1 MSLSARL
8 LRSAAGL
15 LAAAAVT
22 VLAACG
28 GSGGDPSADPAA
40 LVPARAPV
48 YVEANLKPGDDVEE
62 LAQKLSGEEDPGGAI
77 KRAIEKEARENDKS
91 FKYADDIEPWL
102 GDRAAF
108 FLVGLRTGGD
118 SPVGLVM
125 PTEDADKAKE
135 FLERSL
141 RRAGEDGEKPQVV
154 ERTHRDTKYLVDTSD
169 DEGVAIIDD
178 YAVFGSDAALKGAID
193 AREGESL
200 SESSEYDKA
209 RKSVEEDKVGFV
221 YVRLSQLFSGLG
233 PQGAAARQAL
243 SGLGETFAAGLD
255 GDANAIKVDSTSLGV
270 DGEAVGP
277 GGPGKVFS
285 QLPASS
291 WAAAGVADFG
301 GQLQRAIEQFTQL
314 GALGGQDPEQLL
326 DQLEAQ
332 LGIDPRRDLAA
343 WMGDVGFFVFG
354 DKPAE
359 LGGGLVAT
367 TKDAAATRRSI
378 PRLATFLERVAN
390 VRSRPLNR
398 GGVDTGVTLTAPQ
411 LPLPIHMALTDD
423 DRFIVAVTDPALEQ
437 TLRTTDPLGENQAF
451 KDAAGALGG
460 GLEPTFFV
468 DFEPIR
474 SLVDATGA
482 GDDKNVAQIR
492 KGLDKLTT
500 LVAGTKREGETA
512 RGRLVV
518 GVR

>member
-1 MSLSARL
+1 MPLSARL
-8 LRSAAGL
+8 SRFAAGV
-15 LAAAAVT
+15 LAAASVS

-62 LAQKLSGEEDPGGAI
+62 LAKKLSGEEDPGGAI

-102 GDRAAF
+102 GERAAF
-108 FLVGLRTGGD
+108 FLVGLRSGDD

-125 PTEDADKAKE
+125 PTKDADKAKK
-135 FLERSL
+135 FLESRL
-141 RRAGEDGEKPQVV
+141 RRAGSDGDKPQVV

-169 DEGVAIIDD
+169 DEGVAIVDD

-200 SESSEYDKA
+200 AESSEYDKA

-243 SGLGETFAAGLD
+243 SGVGETFAAGLD
-255 GDANAIKVDSTSLGV
+255 GDANAIQVESTSLGV
-270 DGEAVGP
+270 DGEAGP
-277 GGPGKVFS
+277 GGPGKVFA
-285 QLPASS
+285 QLPSSS

-301 GQLQRAIEQFTQL
+301 GQLQRTIQQFTQL

-378 PRLATFLERVAN
+378 PRIATFLERVAQ

-398 GGVDTGVTLTAPQ
+398 GGIDTGVTLTAPQ

-423 DRFIVAVTDPALEQ
+423 DRFIVAVTDPALAQ
-437 TLRTTDPLGENQAF
+437 TLRNTEPLGESQAY
-451 KDAAGALGG
+451 KDAQGTLGD
-460 GLEPTFFV
+460 GLQPTLFMN
-468 DFEPIR
+468 FEPIR

-482 GDDKNVAQIR
+482 AEDKSAAQFR
-492 KGLDKLTT
+492 KALDKLTT

-518 GVR
+518 GVK